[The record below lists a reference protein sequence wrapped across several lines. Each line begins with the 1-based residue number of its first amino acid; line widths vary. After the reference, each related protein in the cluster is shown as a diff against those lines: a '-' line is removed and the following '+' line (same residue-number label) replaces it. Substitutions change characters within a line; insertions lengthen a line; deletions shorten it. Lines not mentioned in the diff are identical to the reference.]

1 MSAKERSS
9 ARMTSRIASLM
20 TDGLSHH
27 GWPLSSRIASLIPIA
42 GERVLGLA
50 EASALVTRAHKKL
63 MPGVPLCG
71 WDVAMTEPEGML
83 LLEGNLS
90 CNFFRATFDE
100 AAYCAFAESVLRFVE
115 GA

>member
-1 MSAKERSS
+1 M
-9 ARMTSRIASLM
+9 
-20 TDGLSHH
+20 
-27 GWPLSSRIASLIPIA
+27 ASLIRYQLWRKAFSCPWFSPGHTITHHPDTDTPIA
-42 GERVLGLA
+42 GERVLGIA

>member
-1 MSAKERSS
+1 LSPSS
-9 ARMTSRIASLM
+9 
-20 TDGLSHH
+20 
-27 GWPLSSRIASLIPIA
+27 

-50 EASALVTRAHKKL
+50 EASDLVTRAHKKL

-100 AAYCAFAESVLRFVE
+100 ASYCAFAESVLRFVE
-115 GA
+115 GT